1 MMATIRAAVEG
12 ALWLWIGLGLNPVPS
27 LTRPDPFGADE
38 YRDN

>member
-12 ALWLWIGLGLNPVPS
+12 ALWLWIGLGLNPVLS
-27 LTRPDPFGADE
+27 LIHQDLFGVDE